1 MNSEKQSARIEEQQK
16 SFMIPRATYRV
27 QFGKDFGF
35 DDAGEIAPYLAKLGI
50 SHVYASPYLLARP
63 GSKHGYDVTNHNAL
77 NGELGD
83 EAAFARM
90 NRAFRENGLG
100 QILDFVP
107 NHMGV
112 GGADNPLWLDV
123 LEWGRDSR
131 YAQWFDIDWDSHS
144 EYLSGKLLVPFLG
157 EQYGAVLQSGKIE
170 LRFDE
175 KDGAFSVWLYG
186 THKLPVAPRSYPEI
200 FGGGTEEEK
209 KLAGEFAV
217 LRDHLPDVQGRAA
230 ELKTDLA
237 DRYGKDAA
245 VRGAVE
251 GALQRFRGN
260 VDDVK
265 SWDSLDSLIRLQHW
279 RPTHFRVAAD
289 EINYRRFFNIS
300 ELAGIR
306 MELPEVFEHTHR
318 LLLQLSREGSLQG
331 LRIDHI
337 DGLYNPKEYLER
349 LRGSFGASF
358 YVVVEKILSAH
369 ESLREDWPVDG
380 TTGYDFCAQL
390 TALLVDAA
398 AEAALTRFYREF
410 TGETQAFS
418 EIVRESKIKIMENE
432 LGSEL
437 EALAREAVRVARL
450 DLRTTDFTRHI
461 LRRALLQII
470 ACFPVYRTYVD
481 ESGPQEE
488 DERYIHWAVAQ
499 ARKNDEEVDA
509 SVFEFLERLLTG
521 RLAEGSPRD
530 FYKRAATRC
539 AMKAQQLSGPVMA
552 KGLEDTALYRYNRF
566 AGLNEVGTSPEQFGL
581 PVAAFHKENAHRAER
596 WPRTMLATSTHDAKH
611 GEDARARL
619 AVLSLVPNEWA
630 AKVGAWSRILRARRG
645 DVEGT
650 APPERNDEYLFFQN
664 LIATWP
670 AELTL
675 PRGLDASAL
684 GQYAERLQEAMI
696 KSVREAR
703 VHSNWISPNTA
714 YENAMTDFVKDAL
727 NPAVAQTFL
736 EAFLPFQQQI
746 AEMGVRNSLTQ
757 VFLKIVS
764 PGVADFY
771 QGSDLWNLSLPD
783 PDNRR
788 AVDFGARRQMLD
800 RLRESGGKDRR
811 THLGELLRNWHDG
824 AIKLELIR
832 TLLAFRREHAE
843 VFARGSYEAL
853 QNLEEGAPRVCAF
866 FRSTERERFLAI
878 ALLHARVARGDSP
891 RGQLGLGSQGGVR
904 QWKDVITERTMRTG
918 EQGVDLGNVFS
929 EVPVALLVPVE

>member
-1 MNSEKQSARIEEQQK
+1 
-16 SFMIPRATYRV
+16 MILRATYRV
-27 QFGKDFGF
+27 QFGKEFGF
-35 DDAGEIAPYLAKLGI
+35 DHAAGIAPYLADLGI

-83 EAAFARM
+83 ERAFARM
-90 NRAFRENGLG
+90 NSAFRGNGLE

-112 GGADNPLWLDV
+112 GGADNPFWLDV

-131 YAQWFDIDWDSHS
+131 YAPWFDIDWDSHS
-144 EYLSGKLLVPFLG
+144 EYLNGKLLVPFLG
-157 EQYGAVLQSGKIE
+157 EQYGAVLESGKIK

-175 KDGAFSVWLYG
+175 KEGAFSVWLYG
-186 THKLPVAPRSYPEI
+186 THKLPVTPPSYPDI
-200 FGGGTEEEK
+200 FASGTEEAK

-217 LRDHLPDVQGRAA
+217 LRDHLPDVQGRGS
-230 ELKTDLA
+230 ELKKSLA
-237 DRYGKDAA
+237 DRYEKDAQ
-245 VRGAVE
+245 VHEAVE
-251 GALQRFRGN
+251 KALGRFQGK
-260 VDDVK
+260 VGDVAT
-265 SWDSLDSLIRLQHW
+265 WDSLDALIRLQHW

-289 EINYRRFFNIS
+289 DINYRRFFNIS

-318 LLLQLSREGSLQG
+318 LVLRLAREGSLQG

-337 DGLYNPKEYLER
+337 DGLYNPKEYLEK
-349 LRGSFGASF
+349 LRRGFGESF

-380 TTGYDFCAQL
+380 TTGYEFCAQL
-390 TALLVDAA
+390 TALLVDAS
-398 AEAALTRFYREF
+398 AEAPLTRFYREF
-410 TGETQAFS
+410 TGEGRAFS
-418 EIVRESKIKIMENE
+418 DIVRESKIKIMENE

-450 DLRTTDFTRHI
+450 DLCTTDFTQHI
-461 LRRALLQII
+461 LRRALKQII

-481 ESGPQEE
+481 EFGPQEE

-499 ARKNDEEVDA
+499 ARKYDEEVDP

-521 RLAEGSPRD
+521 KLAQGSSRD
-530 FYKRAATRC
+530 FYKRAALRC

-566 AGLNEVGTSPEQFGL
+566 VGLNEVGTSPEQFGFS
-581 PVAAFHKENAHRAER
+581 VAAFHKENAHRAER
-596 WPRTMLATSTHDAKH
+596 WPRTMLATSTHDVKH

-619 AVLSLVPNEWA
+619 AALSLVPDEWV

-650 APPERNDEYLFFQN
+650 APPARHDEYLFFQN

-675 PRGLDASAL
+675 PRALEAEAL
-684 GQYAERLQEAMI
+684 GQYTERLQGAMI

-703 VHSNWISPNTA
+703 VRSNWLSPDTA
-714 YENAMTDFVKDAL
+714 YENALTEFVKDAL
-727 NPAVAQTFL
+727 NLEVAQTFL
-736 EAFLPFQQQI
+736 EAFLPFQRQI
-746 AEMGVRNSLTQ
+746 AEMGVRNSLVQ
-757 VFLKIVS
+757 IFLKITT

-788 AVDFGARRQMLD
+788 AVDFEARMTML
-800 RLRESGGKDRR
+800 RGLRDSGGKDRR
-811 THLGELLRNWHDG
+811 SFLGELLNNWHDG

-832 TLLAFRREHAE
+832 TLLKFRRENAE
-843 VFARGSYEAL
+843 VFERGNYVAL
-853 QNLEEGAPRVCAF
+853 HGAEDGAPRVCAF
-866 FRSTERERFLAI
+866 ARRGGERNFLAV
-878 ALLHARVARGDSP
+878 ASLDARVAAGDYP
-891 RGQLGLGSQGGVR
+891 RARLSLGSQGSVR
-904 QWKDVITERTMRTG
+904 RWRDAITERMIRGDG
-918 EQGVDLGNVFS
+918 EEVDLADVFS
-929 EVPVALLVPVE
+929 VVPVALLVAVE

>member
-1 MNSEKQSARIEEQQK
+1 
-16 SFMIPRATYRV
+16 MIPRATYRV

-35 DDAGEIAPYLAKLGI
+35 DDAAGIAPYLADLGI

-83 EAAFARM
+83 ERAFARM
-90 NRAFRENGLG
+90 NQAFRQHGLE

-131 YAQWFDIDWDSHS
+131 YAGWFDIDWDSHS
-144 EYLSGKLLVPFLG
+144 EYLSGKLLVPFLA
-157 EQYGAVLQSGKIE
+157 EQYGAVLEAGKIA

-175 KDGAFSVWLYG
+175 NDGAFSVWLYD
-186 THKLPVAPRSYPEI
+186 THKLPVTPRSYPEI
-200 FGGGTEEEK
+200 FGSDTEGEK
-209 KLAGEFAV
+209 KLAGKFAV
-217 LRDHLPDVQGRAA
+217 LRDHLPDEQGRAA
-230 ELKTDLA
+230 ELKKDLA
-237 DRYGKDAA
+237 DRFGKDAQ
-245 VRGAVE
+245 VHEAVE
-251 GALQRFRGN
+251 RALQRFRGK
-260 VDDVK
+260 VGDVK

-279 RPTHFRVAAD
+279 RPAHFRVAAD
-289 EINYRRFFNIS
+289 DINYRRFFNIS
-300 ELAGIR
+300 ELAGLR
-306 MELPEVFEHTHR
+306 MELSEVFEHTHR
-318 LLLQLSREGSLQG
+318 LVLRLEREGSLQG

-337 DGLYNPKEYLER
+337 DGLYNPKEYLEK
-349 LRGSFGASF
+349 LRGSFGKSF
-358 YVVVEKILSAH
+358 YIVVEKILSAH
-369 ESLREDWPVDG
+369 ESLRKDWPVDG
-380 TTGYDFCAQL
+380 TTGYEFCAQL

-398 AEAALTRFYREF
+398 AEPALTRFYREF
-410 TGETQAFS
+410 TGEAQAFN
-418 EIVRESKIKIMENE
+418 EIVRESKIRIMENE
-432 LGSEL
+432 LDSEL
-437 EALAREAVRVARL
+437 EALARDAVRVARL

-499 ARKNDEEVDA
+499 ASKHEEEVDA

-521 RLAEGSPRD
+521 RLAVGSSRD
-530 FYKRAATRC
+530 FYQRAAIRC

-581 PVAAFHKENAHRAER
+581 SVSAFHKENAHRAER
-596 WPRTMLATSTHDAKH
+596 WPRTMLATSTHDVKH

-619 AVLSLVPNEWA
+619 AALSLVPDDWV

-650 APPERNDEYLFFQN
+650 APPARNDEYLFFQN

-675 PRGLDASAL
+675 PLRLDAAAL
-684 GQYAERLQEAMI
+684 GRYAERLQGAMI

-703 VHSNWISPNTA
+703 VRSNWISPNTA
-714 YENAMTDFVKDAL
+714 YENAMTEFVKDAL
-727 NPAVAQTFL
+727 NPEVAQTFL
-736 EAFLPFQQQI
+736 EAFLPFQQDI
-746 AEMGVRNSLTQ
+746 AEMGVRNTLAQ
-757 VFLKIVS
+757 VFLKITS

-771 QGSDLWNLSLPD
+771 QGSDSWNLSLPD

-788 AVDFGARRQMLD
+788 AVDFGARREMLR
-800 RLRESGGKDRR
+800 RLRDFDGKDRR
-811 THLGELLRNWHDG
+811 TFLGQLLRDWHDG

-832 TLLAFRREHAE
+832 TLLKFRREHCE
-843 VFARGSYEAL
+843 VFARGNYEAL
-853 QNLEEGAPRVCAF
+853 QTSHEDAPRVCAF
-866 FRSTERERFLAI
+866 LRSTEGERFLAI
-878 ALLHARVARGDSP
+878 ASLDARVAPGDYP
-891 RGQLGLGSQGGVR
+891 RARLGLGSQGRVTR
-904 QWKDVITERTMRTG
+904 WRDVITARTISADG
-918 EQGVDLGNVFS
+918 EGVALADVFS
-929 EVPVALLVPVE
+929 VVPVALMVPVE

>member
-1 MNSEKQSARIEEQQK
+1 
-16 SFMIPRATYRV
+16 MIPRATYRI

-35 DDAGEIAPYLAKLGI
+35 DDAARIAPYLADLGI
-50 SHVYASPYLLARP
+50 SHIYASPYLLARP
-63 GSKHGYDVTNHNAL
+63 GSKHGYDVTNHDAL

-83 EAAFARM
+83 EEAFARM

-131 YAQWFDIDWDSHS
+131 YAGWFDIDWDSHS

-157 EQYGAVLQSGKIE
+157 QQYGAELQSGKIE

-175 KDGAFSVWLYG
+175 SEGAFSVWLYG
-186 THKLPVAPRSYPEI
+186 THKLSVTPTSYPEI
-200 FGGGTEEEK
+200 FGSVTEEQK
-209 KLAGEFAV
+209 KLAGEFAA

-230 ELKTDLA
+230 ELKKDLA
-237 DRYGKDAA
+237 NRFSKDAQ

-251 GALQRFRGN
+251 GALKRFHGKPG
-260 VDDVK
+260 DVK
-265 SWDSLDSLIRLQHW
+265 TWDSLDSLIRLQHW

-289 EINYRRFFNIS
+289 DINYRRFFNIS

-318 LLLQLSREGSLQG
+318 LVLRLAKEGSLQG

-337 DGLYNPKEYLER
+337 DGLYNPKEYLQK
-349 LRGSFGASF
+349 LRASFGESF

-380 TTGYDFCAQL
+380 TTGYEFCAQL
-390 TALLVDAA
+390 MALLIDAS
-398 AEAALTRFYREF
+398 AEPALTRFYREF

-432 LGSEL
+432 LDSEL
-437 EALAREAVRVARL
+437 ETLARDAVRVARL

-470 ACFPVYRTYVD
+470 GCFPVYRTYVD

-488 DERYIHWAVAQ
+488 DERYIHWAVTQ
-499 ARKNDEEVDA
+499 ASRKEEEVDR

-521 RLAEGSPRD
+521 RLAEASSRD
-530 FYKRAATRC
+530 FYKRAAIRC

-566 AGLNEVGTSPEQFGL
+566 VGLNEVGTSPEQFGL
-581 PVAAFHKENAHRAER
+581 SVGTFHKENAHRAGR
-596 WPRTMLATSTHDAKH
+596 WPRTMLATSTHDVKH

-619 AVLSLVPNEWA
+619 AALSLVPDGWV

-650 APPERNDEYLFFQN
+650 APPARNDEYLFFQN

-675 PRGLDASAL
+675 PRGLDAAAL
-684 GQYAERLQEAMI
+684 GRYAERLRGAMI

-703 VHSNWISPNTA
+703 VRSNWISPNTA
-714 YENAMTDFVKDAL
+714 YENAMTEFVKDAL

-736 EAFLPFQQQI
+736 EVFLPFQREI
-746 AEMGVRNSLTQ
+746 AEMGVRNSLVQ
-757 VFLKIVS
+757 VFLKITL

-788 AVDFGARRQMLD
+788 EVDFRARQEMLR
-800 RLRESGGKDRR
+800 RLRDPGGKDRR
-811 THLGELLRNWHDG
+811 TFLGELMRDWHAG

-832 TLLAFRREHAE
+832 ILLAFRREHSE
-843 VFARGSYEAL
+843 VFARGNYEAL
-853 QNLEEGAPRVCAF
+853 QISDEGAPRVCAF
-866 FRSTERERFLAI
+866 LRGAEGGRFLAI
-878 ALLHARVARGDSP
+878 ASLDARVAAGDYP
-891 RGQLGLGSQGGVR
+891 QARLGLGSQANVTR
-904 QWKDVITERTMRTG
+904 WRDVITERTICGDG
-918 EQGVDLGNVFS
+918 EGVDLANVFS
-929 EVPVALLVPVE
+929 VVPVALLIPVA

>member
-1 MNSEKQSARIEEQQK
+1 
-16 SFMIPRATYRV
+16 MIPRATYRI

-35 DDAGEIAPYLAKLGI
+35 DDAAGIALYLAALGI
-50 SHVYASPYLLARP
+50 SHVYASPYLLSRP

-83 EAAFARM
+83 EVAFARM
-90 NRAFRENGLG
+90 NSAFLENGLE

-131 YAQWFDIDWDSHS
+131 YAGWFDIDWDSHS

-157 EQYGAVLQSGKIE
+157 EQYGAVLESGKIE

-175 KDGAFSVWLYG
+175 NDGAFSVWLYG
-186 THKLPVAPRSYPEI
+186 THKLPVTPRSYPEI
-200 FGGGTEEEK
+200 FAGGTEVEK

-230 ELKTDLA
+230 ELKKDLA
-237 DRYGKDAA
+237 ARFGKDAQ

-251 GALQRFRGN
+251 ETLKRFQGN
-260 VDDVK
+260 PGDVK

-289 EINYRRFFNIS
+289 DINYRRFFNIS

-318 LLLQLSREGSLQG
+318 LVLRLAREGSLQG

-337 DGLYNPKEYLER
+337 DGLYNPKEYLEKVR
-349 LRGSFGASF
+349 DSFGESF

-380 TTGYDFCAQL
+380 TTGYEFCAQL

-398 AEAALTRFYREF
+398 AEGPLTSFYREF

-418 EIVRESKIKIMENE
+418 EIVRQSKIKIMENE

-437 EALAREAVRVARL
+437 EALARDAERVARL
-450 DLRTTDFTRHI
+450 DLRTTDFTGHI

-499 ARKNDEEVDA
+499 ARKYEEEVDA

-521 RLAEGSPRD
+521 RLAEGSSRD
-530 FYKRAATRC
+530 FYKREALRC

-566 AGLNEVGTSPEQFGL
+566 VGLNEVGTSPEQFGF

-596 WPRTMLATSTHDAKH
+596 WPRTMLATSTHDVKH

-619 AVLSLVPNEWA
+619 AALSLVPEEWM
-630 AKVGAWSRILRARRG
+630 AKVGAWNRILRARRG

-650 APPERNDEYLFFQN
+650 APPARNDEYLFFQN

-670 AELTL
+670 AGLTL
-675 PRGLDASAL
+675 PRGLDAAEL
-684 GQYAERLQEAMI
+684 GRYSERLQEAMI

-703 VHSNWISPNTA
+703 VRSNWISPNTA
-714 YENAMTDFVKDAL
+714 YENAMTEFVKDAL
-727 NPAVAQTFL
+727 NPDVAQTFL

-746 AEMGVRNSLTQ
+746 AEMGVRNSLAQ
-757 VFLKIVS
+757 VFLKITS

-771 QGSDLWNLSLPD
+771 QGSELWNLSLPD

-788 AVDFGARRQMLD
+788 AVNFAVRREMLRALGD
-800 RLRESGGKDRR
+800 SGGKDRR
-811 THLGELLRNWHDG
+811 TVLGELLRDWHDG
-824 AIKLELIR
+824 GIKLALIR
-832 TLLAFRREHAE
+832 TLLAFRRENSE
-843 VFARGSYEAL
+843 VFERGDYEAL
-853 QNLEEGAPRVCAF
+853 QTSGEGAPRVCAF
-866 FRSTERERFLAI
+866 LRSTERGRFLAI
-878 ALLHARVARGDSP
+878 ASLDARVAAGDYP
-891 RGQLGLGSQGGVR
+891 RGRLGVGSQDRVR
-904 QWKDVITERTMRTG
+904 QWRDVITERTIRADS
-918 EQGVDLGNVFS
+918 EGVELADVFS
-929 EVPVALLVPVE
+929 VVPVALLAPEQ

>member
-1 MNSEKQSARIEEQQK
+1 
-16 SFMIPRATYRV
+16 MIPRATYRI

-35 DDAGEIAPYLAKLGI
+35 DAAAEIAPYLAGVGI

-83 EAAFARM
+83 AEAFARM
-90 NRAFRENGLG
+90 NQAFRQHGLQ

-123 LEWGRDSR
+123 LEWGRESR
-131 YAQWFDIDWDSHS
+131 YAGWFDIDWDSHS

-157 EQYGAVLQSGKIE
+157 EQYGAVLESAKIA

-175 KDGAFSVWLYG
+175 NDGAFSVWLYG
-186 THKLPVAPRSYPEI
+186 THKLPVTPPSYPEL
-200 FGGGTEEEK
+200 FGGGTEVEK
-209 KLAGEFAV
+209 TLAGEFAA

-230 ELKTDLA
+230 ELKKDLA
-237 DRYGKDAA
+237 DRFGKDAQ
-245 VRGAVE
+245 VREAVE
-251 GALQRFRGN
+251 GALKRFQGN
-260 VDDVK
+260 TGDVK
-265 SWDSLDSLIRLQHW
+265 SWDNLDSLIRLQHW

-289 EINYRRFFNIS
+289 DINYRRFFNIS

-318 LLLQLSREGSLQG
+318 LVLRLAREDSLQG

-337 DGLYNPKEYLER
+337 DGLYDPKEYSEK
-349 LRGSFGASF
+349 LRGSFGKSF
-358 YVVVEKILSAH
+358 YIVVEKILSAH

-380 TTGYDFCAQL
+380 TTGYEFCAQL

-398 AEAALTRFYREF
+398 AEPALARFYREF

-418 EIVRESKIKIMENE
+418 EIVRESKIKIMQNE

-437 EALAREAVRVARL
+437 EALARDAVRVARL

-499 ARKNDEEVDA
+499 ASKNEEEVDA

-521 RLAEGSPRD
+521 KLAEGSSRD
-530 FYKRAATRC
+530 FYKRAAIRC

-566 AGLNEVGTSPEQFGL
+566 VALNEVGTSPEQFGL
-581 PVAAFHKENAHRAER
+581 SVATFHKENAHRADR
-596 WPRTMLATSTHDAKH
+596 WPRTMLATSTHDVKH

-619 AVLSLVPNEWA
+619 AALSLVPDEWV

-650 APPERNDEYLFFQN
+650 APPARNDEYLFFQN

-670 AELTL
+670 AELSL
-675 PRGLDASAL
+675 PRGLDVAAL
-684 GQYAERLQEAMI
+684 GQYAGRLQGAMI

-703 VHSNWISPNTA
+703 VRSNWISPNA
-714 YENAMTDFVKDAL
+714 PYENALAEFVKDAL
-727 NPAVAQTFL
+727 NPEMAQTFL
-736 EAFLPFQQQI
+736 EAFLPFQQAI
-746 AEMGVRNSLTQ
+746 AEMGVRNSLVQ
-757 VFLKIVS
+757 V
-764 PGVADFY
+764 
-771 QGSDLWNLSLPD
+771 
-783 PDNRR
+783 
-788 AVDFGARRQMLD
+788 
-800 RLRESGGKDRR
+800 
-811 THLGELLRNWHDG
+811 
-824 AIKLELIR
+824 
-832 TLLAFRREHAE
+832 
-843 VFARGSYEAL
+843 
-853 QNLEEGAPRVCAF
+853 
-866 FRSTERERFLAI
+866 
-878 ALLHARVARGDSP
+878 
-891 RGQLGLGSQGGVR
+891 
-904 QWKDVITERTMRTG
+904 
-918 EQGVDLGNVFS
+918 
-929 EVPVALLVPVE
+929 